1 MRSCCMW
8 RMTGPASIWRRS
20 AGARRDWAWWPALR
34 GNSAELST
42 LSGRRA
48 LGASCDSSN
57 REVATSNPIRGS
69 QTTMLNLLSNS
80 PSPRGQSGPVFL
92 PDERPAERKTDEV
105 HRILIVED
113 DYLVAMEAE
122 VAVVEAGF
130 EAAGIANS
138 AEEAV
143 KLAKSECPTLVVMDI
158 RLIGKR
164 DGVDAALEIFRETG
178 VPLYFRHRTSYG
190 GDACSGGA
198 HGSARLASQAVLDGR
213 PDRDDKVCSSGIE
226 RPGLN
231 SINLAHNGAAE
242 LQPRPAC
249 SR

>member
-1 MRSCCMW
+1 
-8 RMTGPASIWRRS
+8 
-20 AGARRDWAWWPALR
+20 
-34 GNSAELST
+34 
-42 LSGRRA
+42 
-48 LGASCDSSN
+48 
-57 REVATSNPIRGS
+57 
-69 QTTMLNLLSNS
+69 MLNLLSNS

-178 VPLYFRHRTSYG
+178 VRCIFATAHHTVATRARAAPTAPLGWLPKPYSME
-190 GDACSGGA
+190 DLIEMIK
-198 HGSARLASQAVLDGR
+198 SAV
-213 PDRDDKVCSSGIE
+213 
-226 RPGLN
+226 
-231 SINLAHNGAAE
+231 AE
-242 LQPRPAC
+242 LNDQD
-249 SR
+249 